1 MLTIRL
7 SALIKPRD
15 DWPVQVNQLLSSK
28 EKHDPTVAAAPKFRV
43 PGTWLPVG
51 VLVGSAVLAI
61 AVLLSRPAP
70 SMSYSPS
77 EINVMEDAEV
87 LALHTDPDLFT
98 EDLAFYVWANADDR
112 SGG

>member
-1 MLTIRL
+1 
-7 SALIKPRD
+7 
-15 DWPVQVNQLLSSK
+15 
-28 EKHDPTVAAAPKFRV
+28 
-43 PGTWLPVG
+43 
-51 VLVGSAVLAI
+51 
-61 AVLLSRPAP
+61 
-70 SMSYSPS
+70 MSYSPS